1 MTANNNY
8 NPGKELLNAIQM
20 YHFYLYDLNLYLDT
34 HPNDKKALEK
44 FNAIKCKLN
53 EARKLYNQ
61 KYGPL
66 TALENNS
73 EDNFYW
79 PDGPWPWERSAN

>member
-1 MTANNNY
+1 MKANNNY
-8 NPGKELLNAIQM
+8 NAGKELLNAIQM

-34 HPNDKKALEK
+34 HPNDKKALAK
-44 FNAIKCKLN
+44 FNAIKRKLN
-53 EARKLYNQ
+53 EAQRIYNQ

-66 TALENNS
+66 NALENNS

-79 PDGPWPWERSAN
+79 VDGPWPWERGAN